1 VQLIYDVGETAMYS
15 KSDFDT
21 SSMFLAT
28 PAERRAAM
36 ERADQERAEAR
47 RRELDEQTS
56 MNNDPQQRIQIWERL
71 HAVRLPTTAAHPLVS
86 VIAAQ
91 THLTVRDITD
101 EQQRRA
107 APRAPATA

>member
-1 VQLIYDVGETAMYS
+1 MYS
-15 KSDFDT
+15 KSDFDP

-56 MNNDPQQRIQIWERL
+56 MNNDPRQRIQIWERL
-71 HAVRLPTTAAHPLVS
+71 HALQLPVTAAHPLVS
-86 VIAAQ
+86 VIAKQ
-91 THLTVRDITD
+91 TNLTIREIND
-101 EQQRRA
+101 EQQRRSAPKQTA
-107 APRAPATA
+107 AV